1 MASLLHVQAS
11 TRGDRSYSLRA
22 AKAFLESYAASH
34 PGDSVKT
41 LDLWNVAVPEFDAL
55 AASAKYRIMHGEDHS
70 PEEALAW
77 EVVAG
82 AVEGFKSADKIV
94 ISSPMWNFGIP
105 YRLKQ
110 YLDVIVQPG
119 LTFSFSPD
127 AGYSGLVT
135 GRPAML
141 ILARGGE
148 YPAGSEAAAFDFQ
161 RPYLETV
168 LRFIGFSDIKAVVVE
183 PTIQAGPEA
192 ADKRLAAAVENAR
205 KMADSF

>member
-1 MASLLHVQAS
+1 MSALSWVEVSKSRLLGNHAIF
-11 TRGDRSYSLRA
+11 R
-22 AKAFLESYAASH
+22 
-34 PGDSVKT
+34 
-41 LDLWNVAVPEFDAL
+41 AL
-55 AASAKYRIMHGEDHS
+55 AGAGRELLLVVKADAYGHGLAEVSRLLVAEGQRWFGVHS